1 MVVRLCG
8 TSESTDVRN
17 NALQMLREAIASSTS
32 SMTAVPKPLKFLRPH
47 YGGMK
52 DTFRAL
58 DAKVRA
64 RRGRAEQMG
73 QRRQAN
79 LILASH
85 VLLCGSPAH
94 RPGPLLTQ
102 NPLME
107 FAPRNLQ
114 PTGRA
119 VPQARRRAIC
129 AGHDHGRGGLA

>member
-73 QRRQAN
+73 QRRQCKPDFGFTRPPLRVACTPPW
-79 LILASH
+79 AAADSKPSH
-85 VLLCGSPAH
+85 G
-94 RPGPLLTQ
+94 
-102 NPLME
+102 
-107 FAPRNLQ
+107 
-114 PTGRA
+114 
-119 VPQARRRAIC
+119 IC
-129 AGHDHGRGGLA
+129 APQFATNRTRCTPSSPTCYLCWP